1 MDCPSSQRKAE
12 LPMKK
17 SFSECALPP
26 IKTLL
31 QSQKELCTV
40 STEELKE
47 EQDNF
52 NEVTFLSF
60 ADQTAVI
67 PKELVTMSVELPDPL
82 RSLHLCNLHEN
93 EVIFLKNI
101 HKSLATNDI
110 PKQKKSSSRILCV
123 MRLSPSFPRLR
134 VDSVFTLLN
143 KYAAGIRCSVEMYS
157 LQKNLSSLPRTE
169 DDDTNQSV
177 SSIEDD
183 FVTAL
188 EHLDE
193 DEATKMAKSGH
204 MTPEKH
210 RDNVSQTISDNH
222 FESVDQKIINSLHQN
237 PSVKS
242 SSLFNILEHKERSA
256 LRSRNSVTTSISD
269 PWIQKSFFR
278 SHNSDHSINLLH
290 KTLFSSSPAE
300 SSESDCSSPS
310 PVIFLDEEGYQK
322 SLKAKLHIPKIP
334 VMKDGIEDSDS
345 EVSEFFDSFDQFDE
359 QEQILENGC
368 KHTKDPILG
377 NPSQKKMMSCKK
389 SYSATT
395 AMNPQKFKFDR
406 PTLPANVRKPTP
418 RKPESPYSNLLDVPD
433 SHRLV
438 KTPGDDSG
446 CLFSPIRSSAFSPLG
461 SCISTECLCQT
472 AINRDAINQNHNLVY
487 HTYSDFANNISFEIL
502 GSVFNSKSPSL
513 HKCIQKV
520 SNSNMFVS
528 EEEKVQTVKAKGEI
542 CGKGQNKKG
551 KSKCKPLMIKDHI
564 QKFASELVERSFGN
578 AFKDLQKSVSSCTN
592 ALCHLAVKLTSS
604 VFQMAFYEIGR
615 QQAFLLKKK
624 AINGLAGLLV
634 NEAITAALKELQSVK
649 QQIFTNTVAKFAA
662 DLAEELIFE
671 GIMEVCQFS
680 YPSTPTASQNQSFH
694 YNDQVVQSYA
704 KDLSESVIQEAFI
717 ELSQADV
724 TFTTQAAISIS
735 IDNVKRVNTE
745 NTLESTP
752 ASNASLEICVKLPVA
767 LNPVQEFG
775 KDYTVHKALFYTSGI
790 ASSIPVPLAGSILC
804 QNQILSSDTRV
815 RNYLPVNSQTKLLKD
830 SPELC
835 CRKKKEGN
843 VTSTR
848 DIYVTTGNTPD
859 NECSSHILCTQS
871 NFTQANSPEIN
882 NFSDLTGMPGI
893 SNFSGKMV
901 DMIVT
906 EAYETVTSSKVSK
919 STHQYTDRLKME
931 KMPYLQC
938 IGEDTCKNMFANYL
952 PKRIVKQSVDETKST
967 CSATGEKLAY
977 CVGLGTDTKNNR
989 KDMPTPTKQSER
1001 NTNIPVIVG
1010 QQQMPLNSSSKFY
1023 GTPMYS
1029 NRSLLSGSKDCVQEK
1044 KRHEACRASTCT
1056 PPPSAAVAFVKP
1068 IGGFPDSESCSS
1080 KSLGIAQEKHS
1091 TCKATG
1097 CSTVGSERAF
1107 FSTSNCE
1114 DMLQMEN
1121 KLSNTDGNL
1130 CVIPDT
1136 PPPTPLIPSQASSEW
1151 NLRKLTKKLK
1161 GELAK
1166 EFAPATPPSTPYR
1179 SETDGIYENE
1189 CHNLEKE
1196 EFMLKLMHSLSE
1208 EVESSEDEELS
1219 ETLAERVKSV
1229 RTTEY
1234 ADCLATQ
1241 IISMATEMAASH
1253 VDDKAFQVEN
1263 KSFQVSTENKGGGY
1277 TAFMKI
1283 PERNLHS
1290 VWIYAGDM
1298 AVKVI
1303 SEAKKMVKS
1312 RHCKLLRLKQV
1323 NHKADGSHLKRNS
1336 HECWSKSRKCSL
1348 GDQWSKEMD
1357 SFVLSLPENSEAPGL
1372 TSKYP
1377 SCESVTDEYADH
1389 IISILKREGGHNEL
1403 IMDQFASRIVYRSI
1417 KSGMQQAARK
1427 LKMKYNRKISSAS
1440 SSRDNKFE
1448 LFEVVNKGVDIKK
1461 HKKGNNK
1468 FGKQTCGNKCHLC
1481 RTERSKLIDFS
1492 ESLAYSITSDVR
1504 RKLMSAACLPKSLTD
1519 SCLYEKSKVDNV
1531 TDIKTTFSKT
1541 LSPFCYKEKL
1551 YHSTGSLNEHSY
1563 SDGIINAIEQY
1574 ARKVVDDAL
1583 TLESAT
1589 LQTSANWTNG
1599 ERSTYAEKFSPFSA
1613 TACRYC
1619 SMKEHQYSTGNSYL
1633 QLTGQESSKVCQI
1646 SNASDICP
1654 KSHVLHLDIPR
1665 ICIDMDEKVVFADNV
1680 VATAFDRAGRQLSNT
1695 SLTADSGI
1703 GQDGISFAE
1712 SLTTEIMTSCMTN
1725 IGPALNISSMGKEG
1739 FYSAESIVSQQ
1750 MSLSTG
1756 DDSTGSWS
1764 NLSFEDD
1771 HPDENSSFLHLS
1783 DSSAVFSSSPGSN
1796 GNSSSWS
1803 SLGLEGDIYEENLSF
1818 PTSDSDGTE
1827 DKTEEELKGNIEGST
1842 EKTLVIINVDIGPHI
1857 VDSQLRMTLQWLSA
1871 SETEVTELHF
1881 HDDVPEDFILV
1892 SKSLREKGWK
1902 VGDLFQAVLK
1912 YCDMLEKVATDGERG
1927 LESKTFLRWLQEQ
1940 V

>member
-1 MDCPSSQRKAE
+1 MDRPSSQKKAE

-52 NEVTFLSF
+52 NEVTFLCF

-67 PKELVTMSVELPDPL
+67 PKELVAISVELPDLL
-82 RSLHLCNLHEN
+82 RSLHICSLHEN

-101 HKSLATNDI
+101 HKPLETNEV
-110 PKQKKSSSRILCV
+110 PKQKKYSSRIVCV

-143 KYAAGIRCSVEMYS
+143 KYAAGIRCTVEMYS
-157 LQKNLSSLPRTE
+157 LQKTSSLPRTE

-204 MTPEKH
+204 VTPEKH
-210 RDNVSQTISDNH
+210 QDNISQTISDNN
-222 FESVDQKIINSLHQN
+222 FESVDQKIIVNSLHRK
-237 PSVKS
+237 PSVKSS

-269 PWIQKSFFR
+269 PWIQKSFFK
-278 SHNSDHSINLLH
+278 SHNSDHSINLVH

-322 SLKAKLHIPKIP
+322 SLKAKLQLPKIP

-359 QEQILENGC
+359 QEQILENCC
-368 KHTKDPILG
+368 KHAREPILG

-389 SYSATT
+389 SCSATT
-395 AMNPQKFKFDR
+395 AMNPLKFKFDR

-433 SHRLV
+433 SHRPV
-438 KTPGDDSG
+438 KTPDDSG

-472 AINRDAINQNHNLVY
+472 AANRDVINKNHNLVY

-502 GSVFNSKSPSL
+502 GSVFNSRSPSL
-513 HKCIQKV
+513 HRCRQKV
-520 SNSNMFVS
+520 SNSKTFIS
-528 EEEKVQTVKAKGEI
+528 EEEKAQIVKAKGDI

-564 QKFASELVERSFGN
+564 QKFASELVERSIGN

-634 NEAITAALKELQSVK
+634 NEAITAALKDLQSVK

-680 YPSTPTASQNQSFH
+680 YPSTPTASQSQSFH
-694 YNDQVVQSYA
+694 YNDQVVRSYA

-735 IDNVKRVNTE
+735 VDNVKYVSAE
-745 NTLESTP
+745 NILESTQ
-752 ASNASLEICVKLPVA
+752 ASNASLEMQHKLPIA
-767 LNPVQEFG
+767 LNPIQEFG
-775 KDYTVHKALFYTSGI
+775 KDYTVHKALVYTSGI

-804 QNQILSSDTRV
+804 QNQMLSSDTKV
-815 RNYLPVNSQTKLLKD
+815 RNYLPLNSQTKLLRD
-830 SPELC
+830 PPELC
-835 CRKKKEGN
+835 CRTKKKESK
-843 VTSTR
+843 VTSIR
-848 DIYVTTGNTPD
+848 NIYVTAGIPD
-859 NECSSHILCTQS
+859 SECSSHVLCTES
-871 NFTQANSPEIN
+871 KFKQANNPEIN
-882 NFSDLTGMPGI
+882 NFSDLTGMPSI

-919 STHQYTDRLKME
+919 SAHQYTDRLKME

-938 IGEDTCKNMFANYL
+938 IGEDTCKNMFANY
-952 PKRIVKQSVDETKST
+952 KRIVKQSVDETKST

-977 CVGLGTDTKNNR
+977 CVGLGTDTKSNR
-989 KDMPTPTKQSER
+989 KDVPTPTKQSER
-1001 NTNIPVIVG
+1001 NKNIPVIVG

-1029 NRSLLSGSKDCVQEK
+1029 NRSLLSGAKDCVQEK
-1044 KRHEACRASTCT
+1044 KRHEACGASTCT
-1056 PPPSAAVAFVKP
+1056 PPSSSGVAFLKP
-1068 IGGFPDSESCSS
+1068 VGGVPDSESCSA
-1080 KSLGIAQEKHS
+1080 KSLGIAQEKHNM
-1091 TCKATG
+1091 CKATG
-1097 CSTVGSERAF
+1097 CSTVGSERSF
-1107 FSTSNCE
+1107 LNTSTIISATYSCE
-1114 DMLQMEN
+1114 DILQMEN
-1121 KLSNTDGNL
+1121 KLSSRDGNL

-1161 GELAK
+1161 GEFAK

-1179 SETDGIYENE
+1179 SETDGLYENE
-1189 CHNLEKE
+1189 HHNLEKE
-1196 EFMLKLMHSLSE
+1196 EFILKLMRSLSE

-1219 ETLAERVKSV
+1219 ETLAERLKTSV
-1229 RTTEY
+1229 RTAEY

-1263 KSFQVSTENKGGGY
+1263 KSFQVSMENKGCGY
-1277 TAFMKI
+1277 TAFMNV

-1290 VWIYAGDM
+1290 VWAYAGDM
-1298 AVKVI
+1298 AGKVI

-1323 NHKADGSHLKRNS
+1323 HHKADGSHLKRNS
-1336 HECWSKSRKCSL
+1336 HECWSKHRKCPL

-1357 SFVLSLPENSEAPGL
+1357 PFVLSLPENSEAPGL

-1389 IISILKREGGHNEL
+1389 IIRILKREGGHNEL

-1427 LKMKYNRKISSAS
+1427 LKMKYNRKLSSAS
-1440 SSRDNKFE
+1440 SAKVNKFE

-1461 HKKGNNK
+1461 HKNGNNHQ
-1468 FGKQTCGNKCHLC
+1468 FGKQTCGNKCHIC
-1481 RTERSKLIDFS
+1481 RTERTKLIDFS

-1519 SCLYEKSKVDNV
+1519 SCLYEKSKVDKV

-1551 YHSTGSLNEHSY
+1551 YHSTDSLNEHSY
-1563 SDGIINAIEQY
+1563 RDGIVNAIEQY
-1574 ARKVVDDAL
+1574 ARKEVDDAL

-1599 ERSTYAEKFSPFSA
+1599 ERSTYAENFSPFSA

-1619 SMKEHQYSTGNSYL
+1619 GMKEHQYSTGNSYA
-1633 QLTGQESSKVCQI
+1633 QLTRQEDSKVHQI
-1646 SNASDICP
+1646 PNASDICP

-1680 VATAFDRAGRQLSNT
+1680 VAAAFDRAGRQLSNT
-1695 SLTADSGI
+1695 SLAADSGI

-1783 DSSAVFSSSPGSN
+1783 DS
-1796 GNSSSWS
+1796 
-1803 SLGLEGDIYEENLSF
+1803 
-1818 PTSDSDGTE
+1818 DGTE
-1827 DKTEEELKGNIEGST
+1827 DKEEELKDNIEGST

-1857 VDSQLRMTLQWLSA
+1857 LDSQLRMTLQWLSA

-1881 HDDVPEDFILV
+1881 HDDVPEDFILI

-1912 YCDMLEKVATDGERG
+1912 YCDMMEKVATDGERG
-1927 LESKTFLRWLQEQ
+1927 LESKTFLRWLQEH